1 VVVCGVLLS
10 LRRKTYL
17 VVGLTLLVAVVV
29 IFVVSQTVFMRGFA
43 RVETAEVEEQVKR
56 ARAAVSQNLAELS
69 AGVFSYSS
77 WDDTVAFLKD
87 KNQVYIDANL
97 LDSLFT
103 GFKANMA
110 IFVRNDG
117 TVVWGRGF
125 DLSSSKASSLP
136 PGLSKYLAPDGPL
149 VRHLGVDSKLSG
161 ILMLPDGPM
170 LVNSQPI
177 LTSNGEGPVR
187 GAFVMGRWLDAARTA
202 ELSSQTRLALSVF
215 PLSAQELPVEVRE
228 AAAVAPDG
236 QTVVIPLGQSTV
248 TGCTVL
254 ADVFGQP
261 ALVLRVEMARA
272 VYAQGTESVRYF
284 MLALVAVVLVF
295 GLVTNRLLE
304 RSLFR
309 RLAHLTA
316 QVRHVRPTQGKA
328 APIAVGG
335 KDELALLA
343 QTINAGFSQIES
355 SRTQQEKQARSLAE
369 TLEELKGRHRDLEKA
384 HGHLQ
389 QLQEVSASLGGS
401 LEIKD
406 ALAQLESA
414 ALDIFEADE
423 VWLLR
428 LRPDQQELEGLRA
441 FFRNK
446 PGYARLPKLFGC
458 DHPDMRLPQEA
469 NRLLRA
475 VFHGSDAIF
484 VRSLAELEPAEQN
497 RLFGGSLPDL
507 GGFHSLAVVPLFA
520 EDLPVGLAI
529 SASARPNVFSGDRK
543 STTLLF
549 ASQVAQALKNTRL
562 YEEIKALGEF
572 DSLSGL
578 YNRRR
583 ALEQLEI
590 EAARARRYQG
600 TFSVL
605 IADIDN
611 FKLFNDTYG
620 HPVGDEIIRR
630 VAGLLQHRS
639 RSSDFVG
646 RFGGDEFILILP
658 ETYRAGAATVADH
671 LRVALG
677 SMSYVAPDG
686 ASIPLRMSFGAASFP
701 EDGQDA
707 ASLIA
712 MADANL
718 YESKRWGGDTVTV
731 RREPISGETV
741 DSGAF
746 STLDALV
753 SAVDN
758 KDHYTR
764 RHSAQVA
771 EQTAAIARSLGFSK
785 EKQEVLR
792 VASLLHDVGKI
803 ALPDRILRKPGAL
816 TSEEAEAMKQHSL
829 IGSMMIAQHLP
840 DLDDVREAVAS
851 HHERWNG
858 TGYPAGLQ
866 GRDIPPL
873 GRILAV
879 ADAHSAMTTDR
890 PYRAA
895 LSRQEAI
902 AELMRG
908 SGSQFDPE
916 VVRVFVGCLAG
927 GSTPTPAPGTAGPS
941 EAC

>member
-1 VVVCGVLLS
+1 MVVCGVLLS

-43 RVETAEVEEQVKR
+43 RVETAEVEEQAKR

-69 AGVFSYSS
+69 ADVFSYSS
-77 WDDTVAFLKD
+77 WDDTVSFLKD
-87 KNQVYIDANL
+87 KNQAYIDTNL
-97 LDSLFT
+97 VDSFFT

-110 IFVRNDG
+110 VFVRNDG

-125 DLSSSKASSLP
+125 DLGNSKASSLP
-136 PGLSKYLAPDGPL
+136 PGLGKYLAPDSPL
-149 VRHLGVDSKLSG
+149 VRHASVDSKLSG

-170 LVNSQPI
+170 LVDSQPI
-177 LTSNGEGPVR
+177 LTSEGEGPIR
-187 GAFVMGRWLDAARTA
+187 GAFIMGRWLDAGRVA
-202 ELSSQTRLALSVF
+202 ELSSQPRLSLGVL
-215 PLSAQELPVEVRE
+215 PLSAPDVPVAVKE
-228 AAAVAPDG
+228 AAAAATPG
-236 QTVVIPLGQSTV
+236 GKTVVTPLGQSTV
-248 TGCTVL
+248 MGYSVL

-284 MLALVAVVLVF
+284 MLALIAVVLVF

-309 RLAHLTA
+309 RLARLTA
-316 QVRHVRPTQGKA
+316 QVRHVKSGQGKL
-328 APIAVGG
+328 APIAIGG

-355 SRTQQEKQARSLAE
+355 TRTQQERQAQSLAE
-369 TLEELKGRHRDLEKA
+369 TLEELKGRHRDLEEA
-384 HGHLQ
+384 HGHLK
-389 QLQEVSASLGGS
+389 QLQEVSVLLGGS
-401 LEIKD
+401 LEIKE
-406 ALAQLESA
+406 ALAQLEGA

-428 LRPDQQELEGLRA
+428 LRADQQELEGLRA
-441 FFRNK
+441 FFRHK

-458 DHPDMRLPQEA
+458 DHPDVRLPQEA
-469 NRLLRA
+469 NRLLRV

-507 GGFHSLAVVPLFA
+507 DGFNSLAVVPLFA

-529 SASARPNVFSGDRK
+529 AASARLNEFAGDRR
-543 STTLLF
+543 STILLF

-572 DSLSGL
+572 DSLSGF

-600 TFSVL
+600 TFSLL

-620 HPVGDEIIRR
+620 HPVGDEIIKR
-630 VAGLLQHRS
+630 VAGLLQHRG
-639 RSSDFVG
+639 RNSDFVG

-671 LRVALG
+671 MRIALG
-677 SMSYVAPDG
+677 SLPYVAPDG

-701 EDGQDA
+701 EDGQDG

-712 MADANL
+712 VADANL

-731 RREPISGETV
+731 RREPISGDTI

-771 EQTAAIARSLGFSK
+771 EQTAAIAQSLGFSK

-816 TSEEAEAMKQHSL
+816 TPEEAEAMKQHSL

-840 DLDDVREAVAS
+840 DLDEVREAVVS

-858 TGYPAGLQ
+858 GGYPAGLR
-866 GRDIPPL
+866 GLDIP
-873 GRILAV
+873 V

-895 LSRQEAI
+895 LSREEAI

-916 VVRVFVGCLAG
+916 VVRVFVDCLAG
-927 GSTPTPAPGTAGPS
+927 APTAASASGTAGRGGS
-941 EAC
+941 S